1 MAPTP
6 YSACSGVKPS
16 KLNLSVNPM
25 RENDADWFCR
35 SRGAGVAA
43 AAAGRDGADHRAAHA
58 GAAGG
63 SAARGG
69 AATERRSIGKAGSD
83 FPWLE
88 TVARGRRLV
97 EGPAGGWVVSG
108 AATPWRRRF
117 DLRRAGGE
125 GGWCDL

>member
-1 MAPTP
+1 MPTP

-43 AAAGRDGADHRAAHA
+43 AAAGRDGADHRTAHA

-63 SAARGG
+63 CAARGG
-69 AATERRSIGKAGSD
+69 AATERGGIGKTGFD
-83 FPWLE
+83 FPRLQ
-88 TVARGRRLV
+88 TLARGLRLV
-97 EGPAGGWVVSG
+97 AGARGGWD
-108 AATPWRRRF
+108 AASVAYF
-117 DLRRAGGE
+117 
-125 GGWCDL
+125 